1 MHRVFS
7 LSIFLEKP
15 RKFKKLEFSDRE
27 IEESNKKKI
36 VIIKPVK

>member
-1 MHRVFS
+1 MHNVLS

-27 IEESNKKKI
+27 IEELNKKKI
-36 VIIKPVK
+36 AKIEPVK